1 MAKTTTHEGQ
11 SRGAA
16 LSLTLTAQWASAEG
30 GVTIKGLLVSRWEK
44 KVGQIC
50 IEAKEPIGKSR
61 KETLAL

>member
-44 KVGQIC
+44 KEKHSATAGTELNYKRTC
-50 IEAKEPIGKSR
+50 
-61 KETLAL
+61 L